1 MGLNGSVY
9 LVVLCMGCV
18 LEQVKCV
25 TVIFRSLAVARKQ
38 QEEKLFLEQQQQAAK
53 QAQDEASVASNS
65 GGSSPQGATQATT
78 ADGDST
84 SSKCETAGPGQDE
97 AKASDGDDAADAKEK
112 IGKTNEGGEE
122 GEEPVEEDEE
132 EEAKPKLALAGA
144 DDFLPLFIWVVL
156 QSKIPRLVSNA
167 EYIHA
172 YLNPKRLMGKSG
184 YCLINLRSAIDFVTY
199 VEASSLKIDPEYF
212 ATQVAAVEATLPPEE
227 DA

>member
-1 MGLNGSVY
+1 M
-9 LVVLCMGCV
+9 
-18 LEQVKCV
+18 KCV
-25 TVIFRSLAVARKQ
+25 TVIFRSLAVARKR
-38 QEEKLFLEQQQQAAK
+38 QEEKLYLEQQAAK
-53 QAQDEASVASNS
+53 QHAQDPEDTAVSPSGANSPHSTAATATAAAHGESSSPSGETAVPSVASE
-65 GGSSPQGATQATT
+65 AT
-78 ADGDST
+78 
-84 SSKCETAGPGQDE
+84 KR
-97 AKASDGDDAADAKEK
+97 DD
-112 IGKTNEGGEE
+112 EGGERLEAGDGE
-122 GEEPVEEDEE
+122 GEENERGEVDDDEEDE

-212 ATQVAAVEATLPPEE
+212 AAQVAAVEATLPADDDD

>member
-1 MGLNGSVY
+1 M
-9 LVVLCMGCV
+9 
-18 LEQVKCV
+18 
-25 TVIFRSLAVARKQ
+25 TVIFRSLAVARKR
-38 QEEKLFLEQQQQAAK
+38 QEEKLYLEQQAAK
-53 QAQDEASVASNS
+53 QHAQDPEDTAVSTSGANSPHSTAGAAATAATAAATATAAAHGESSSPSGETAVPSVASE
-65 GGSSPQGATQATT
+65 AT
-78 ADGDST
+78 
-84 SSKCETAGPGQDE
+84 KR
-97 AKASDGDDAADAKEK
+97 DD
-112 IGKTNEGGEE
+112 EGGERLEAGDGE
-122 GEEPVEEDEE
+122 GEENERGEVDDDEEDEEEDE

-212 ATQVAAVEATLPPEE
+212 AAQVAAVEATLPADDDD